1 MKKNLSFEAALLS
14 LEDEVRRL
22 DSGNLSLDEALVS
35 FEEAVKLVKLCN
47 KKIEEAEQ
55 KVKMLI
61 EAEDGSVSDVPFNTK
76 DDEA

>member
-1 MKKNLSFEAALLS
+1 MKKNVTFEEAILS

-22 DSGNLSLDEALVS
+22 ESGNLSLDGALTS

-47 KKIEEAEQ
+47 KKIDEAEQ

-61 EAEDGSVSDVPFNTK
+61 EAEDGSVTDAPFDTNGNAT
-76 DDEA
+76 

>member
-1 MKKNLSFEAALLS
+1 MKKNVTFEEALLS

-22 DSGNLSLDEALVS
+22 DSGNLSLDDALTS

-47 KKIEEAEQ
+47 KKIDEAEQ

-61 EAEDGSVSDVPFNTK
+61 EAEDGSVSDVPFDTNGNET
-76 DDEA
+76 